1 MRKLLLI
8 AYLYFRPNSMGV
20 YFGNAKVF
28 LKLLDQVDQIAF
40 HLRSLNTI
48 IDDV

>member
-1 MRKLLLI
+1 
-8 AYLYFRPNSMGV
+8 MGV